1 MTQSTPSTVLEPVA
15 APDPD
20 IIIRYLLAEIH
31 CLRSALN
38 KQLSEKPARRKA
50 TRFCTLGR
58 LFLFPEG
65 CELNTQTSISPTG
78 EGPVQTNA
86 SEPLLLSAQV
96 STPDAPI
103 PEKPAGEKP
112 SKPEKY
118 GQLSFFD
125 QLEG

>member
-1 MTQSTPSTVLEPVA
+1 MTQSTPFAALEPVV

-20 IIIRYLLAEIH
+20 LIIRHLLAEIH
-31 CLRSALN
+31 RLRSALN
-38 KQLSEKPARRKA
+38 KQLSGNPARRKA
-50 TRFCTLGR
+50 PKRCVPGR

-65 CELNTQTSISPTG
+65 CELDMQISSSPAG
-78 EGPVQTNA
+78 ESPVQPDACA
-86 SEPLLLSAQV
+86 SLLLSAQV
-96 STPDAPI
+96 SALDAPT

-118 GQLSFFD
+118 HQLSFFD